1 VELNKK
7 LKIPV
12 GEIILYVLFSPLLI
26 PLVLL
31 FLILKTI
38 ESFCMYLFNKK
49 TFKETLIEN
58 YERYVYNLIYGK
70 Y

>member
-1 VELNKK
+1 MELNKK
-7 LKIPV
+7 LKISV
-12 GEIILYVLFSPLLI
+12 GEIILYILVSPLLI

-38 ESFCMYLFNKK
+38 ESFCMYLFNEK

-58 YERYVYNLIYGK
+58 YHKYVYNSIYGK